1 MQNNKLQYSFR
12 LKYFKRYD
20 VDVHLQL
27 SNKIRIQYISV
38 QLTVHKTVHLH
49 VYSCYLYYYLK
60 IIENKF

>member
-12 LKYFKRYD
+12 LKYFRRCD
-20 VDVHLQL
+20 VYVHLQL

-49 VYSCYLYYYLK
+49 VLK
-60 IIENKF
+60 KLITLVIFIII